1 MPTIGGPKNFP
12 RETSCRTSVQMLTVP
27 LKHLKSADYSY
38 SKKHSGHLFRSRAQ
52 KKNTHFLR
60 EVSLEMRKTGILSRT
75 GN

>member
-1 MPTIGGPKNFP
+1 
-12 RETSCRTSVQMLTVP
+12 MLTVP

-38 SKKHSGHLFRSRAQ
+38 SKKHSGHLFRSHPQ

-60 EVSLEMRKTGILSRT
+60 EVSLEMRKTGILNRT